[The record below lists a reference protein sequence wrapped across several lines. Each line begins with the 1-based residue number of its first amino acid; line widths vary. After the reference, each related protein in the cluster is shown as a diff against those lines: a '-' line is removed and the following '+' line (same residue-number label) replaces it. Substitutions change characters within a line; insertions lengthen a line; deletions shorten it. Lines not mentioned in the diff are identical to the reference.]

1 MIHYG
6 LRGERREM
14 LYERY
19 EKRHERMAHSELE
32 IGKEEF
38 ADLILAD

>member
-1 MIHYG
+1 MIHYD
-6 LRGERREM
+6 LRDECREM
-14 LYERY
+14 LYDIY
-19 EKRHERMAHSELE
+19 EKRHERMAHSGLE